1 MATGHSSG
9 FVHCC
14 HGNTIYVI
22 LDNEIFTVDTFLSQ
36 DQLSAVEEESN
47 VITRSEVEALKQTI
61 VDKDREIAELSGEL
75 QTLQAQLQTVDKYPS
90 EEKEEE
96 VYRLMVETSELRA
109 KLVEVEGEK
118 QEGERQLE
126 AIHRQ
131 MEHLQQLIAD
141 LREKKSAA
149 SQVDCCVQCV
159 SSY

>member
-1 MATGHSSG
+1 MIAG
-9 FVHCC
+9 
-14 HGNTIYVI
+14 
-22 LDNEIFTVDTFLSQ
+22 
-36 DQLSAVEEESN
+36 
-47 VITRSEVEALKQTI
+47 SEVEALKQAI
-61 VDKDREIAELSGEL
+61 ADKDREIAELSGEL
-75 QTLQAQLQTVDKYPS
+75 QALQAQLQTVYKYPS

-96 VYRLMVETSELRA
+96 VHRLMVETSELRV

-118 QEGERQLE
+118 WERERQLE

-159 SSY
+159 

>member
-1 MATGHSSG
+1 M
-9 FVHCC
+9 
-14 HGNTIYVI
+14 
-22 LDNEIFTVDTFLSQ
+22 
-36 DQLSAVEEESN
+36 EEESN
-47 VITRSEVEALKQTI
+47 VIVVSEVEALKQTI
-61 VDKDREIAELSGEL
+61 ADKDREIAELSGEL

-96 VYRLMVETSELRA
+96 VNRLMVETSELRV

-118 QEGERQLE
+118 QEGERELG

-149 SQVDCCVQCV
+149 SKVDCCVQCV
-159 SSY
+159 SSYEICILSLLIFSVNVVP

>member
-1 MATGHSSG
+1 MVTRLAHY
-9 FVHCC
+9 C
-14 HGNTIYVI
+14 HVI
-22 LDNEIFTVDTFLSQ
+22 LDNEMLTVDTFLSQ
-36 DQLSAVEEESN
+36 DQLLAVEEESN
-47 VITRSEVEALKQTI
+47 VIAGSEVEALKQTI
-61 VDKDREIAELSGEL
+61 ADKDREIAELSGEL
-75 QTLQAQLQTVDKYPS
+75 QTLQAQLKTVDKYSS

-96 VYRLMVETSELRA
+96 VNRLMVETSELRA

-118 QEGERQLE
+118 WERERQLE

-149 SQVDCCVQCV
+149 SKVDCCVQCV

>member
-1 MATGHSSG
+1 MATRL
-9 FVHCC
+9 VHYC
-14 HGNTIYVI
+14 HVI
-22 LDNEIFTVDTFLSQ
+22 LDNEMFTVDTFLSQ
-36 DQLSAVEEESN
+36 DQLSAMEEQSN
-47 VITRSEVEALKQTI
+47 KIAGSEVEALKRTI
-61 VDKDREIAELSGEL
+61 ADKDREIAELSGEL

-96 VYRLMVETSELRA
+96 VNRLMVETSELRV

-118 QEGERQLE
+118 WERERQLE

-141 LREKKSAA
+141 LREKKSVA
-149 SQVDCCVQCV
+149 SKVDCCVQCV